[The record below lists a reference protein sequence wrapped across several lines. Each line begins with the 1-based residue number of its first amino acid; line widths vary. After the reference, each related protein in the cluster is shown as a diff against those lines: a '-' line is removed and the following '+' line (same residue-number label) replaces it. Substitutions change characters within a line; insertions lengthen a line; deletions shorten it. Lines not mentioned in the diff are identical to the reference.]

1 MKKEFGQGATEYLL
15 IFAAVLIIVGA
26 AVYYVSRSSGF
37 PSISATFDVSD
48 NEIRIKVDVG
58 SIPEGEWAYSVST
71 AKGSPYTWTTGN
83 EVLDSPYVS
92 LGTYLAGTYYV
103 SLKHSDSDHIYFYD
117 QAVAIT

>member
-1 MKKEFGQGATEYLL
+1 MKKEFAQGATEYLL

-26 AVYYVSRSSGF
+26 AVYYVSRPSGF

-48 NEIRIKVDVG
+48 NEIRIRVDGG

-71 AKGSPYTWTTGN
+71 VEGSYDWTAGN

-103 SLKHSDSDHIYFYD
+103 SLKHTDSNHIYFYD